1 MDAIS
6 TYNLTKKYKSFAAVN
21 EMSLSIPE
29 GSIYGF
35 LGPNG
40 AGKTTTIKMLTG
52 LIKPTSGR
60 IKILGKDIVFGK
72 TDVFSSI
79 GYLPDV
85 PHYYNWMNAEDFL
98 KFTGDIFHM
107 DHKVLMS
114 KIPKLLDLV
123 GLVNETKKVSKY
135 SRGMKQRLGIAQAL
149 INDPKVIFLDEPS
162 SALDPIGR
170 RDVLTIIKK
179 LAGKVTVFFSTHILS
194 DAEEVCDRI
203 LILNKG
209 VKVLEDSVTNIKS
222 NIKPDGILI
231 ELNGKNHHAIMIDKL
246 MAEPYVK
253 EALFAEDKLKVS
265 VYDIKSAQLNIPR
278 LISDNN
284 FYLKSFEL
292 IQPNL
297 EDIFLKVV
305 QENE

>member
-21 EMSLSIPE
+21 DMSLSIPE

-60 IKILGKDIVFGK
+60 IKILGKDIIFGK

-98 KFTGDIFHM
+98 KFSGEIFHM
-107 DHKVLMS
+107 NQQDLLS
-114 KIPKLLDLV
+114 KIPELLNLV
-123 GLVNETKKVSKY
+123 GLGNETKKVSKY

-149 INDPKVIFLDEPS
+149 INDPKIIFLDEPS

-170 RDVLTIIKK
+170 REVLTIIKK
-179 LAGKVTVFFSTHILS
+179 LAGKVTVFFSTHILT

-209 VKVLEDSVTNIKS
+209 VKVLEDSVENIKS
-222 NIKPDGILI
+222 NIKSTGILI
-231 ELNGKNHHAIMIDKL
+231 ELNDKAHHSIMTQKL
-246 MAEPYVK
+246 IAEPYIK
-253 EALFAEDKLKVS
+253 EVIFIEDKLKVK
-265 VYDIKSAQLNIPR
+265 VHDIKLAQLNIPR
-278 LISDNN
+278 LISNHN

-297 EDIFLKVV
+297 EDIFLTVV
-305 QENE
+305 KENE